1 MFEPGY
7 VYDRGKELWIVEPSI
22 RHVRRSHQVDSRA
35 RDLSFNNFS
44 GQIPDSLFNMS
55 SLVHLFLGN
64 NKLTGFLPA
73 EKTSTLQFI
82 DVSYNELSGSF
93 HSWADQRDLQLNLV
107 ANNFRIA
114 DTHSRVLASG
124 LNCLQRN
131 FPCSRGDPRCK

>member
-22 RHVRRSHQVDSRA
+22 RYVRRSHQVDSRA
-35 RDLSFNNFS
+35 R
-44 GQIPDSLFNMS
+44 
-55 SLVHLFLGN
+55 FLGN

-93 HSWADQRDLQLNLV
+93 PSWADQRDLQLNLV

-131 FPCSRGDPRCK
+131 FPCSRGDPR